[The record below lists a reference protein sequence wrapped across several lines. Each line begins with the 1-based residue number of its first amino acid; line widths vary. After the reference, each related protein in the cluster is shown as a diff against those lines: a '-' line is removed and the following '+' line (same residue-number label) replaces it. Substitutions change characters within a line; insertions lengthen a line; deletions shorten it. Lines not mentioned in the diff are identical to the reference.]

1 MDSKFSSDD
10 ILLEIERQDR
20 KRVASTGSDI
30 DIIVKRA
37 TEESVEEEEVVVDI
51 VEYIRAEWGL
61 NENPYPIQRFI
72 LKVIFGI
79 PLDDRHDDLI
89 TEVIS
94 PTQFKCFR
102 PDQFRRVKYL
112 DIGENRAVKVR
123 KVNLLK
129 KIVILDEEPEVP
141 LLVGDAVTGRIEVW
155 DKFRENIV
163 GTYNETEFF
172 DFLYGDGPG
181 SETCRISLS
190 REEYERN
197 LGRQMNLVVFR
208 LGRRGTKSSLAQ
220 WIAAYFC
227 YRVLK
232 KYHPQEYY
240 QTRRD
245 QPITITLIATT
256 KIQAQDLLAPARAT
270 IKRSPYLRRFVDHDD
285 VRRIDLN
292 TPYNID
298 HGLDSESG
306 IKVKA
311 DPCSARATR
320 GPAIM
325 LGLLEEF
332 GLFMSHIKDSNSSDK
347 EIYTAIAPGI
357 TDLKNP
363 ETDEPEGMMIIVSTP
378 LTTESYMYEVESSI
392 WDGDSELSNS
402 LALHIPSPWVNPLL
416 SSKSLRSF
424 HAVDPTGYEQEY
436 EAKYSDQY
444 RKAFTR
450 DVVERC
456 RQDPG
461 DHQWL
466 HPGEDV
472 FLGFDLGGLKLGSDR
487 TTISII
493 AMNSEGLGRL
503 IFHEVIGY
511 GLSGYEDYLDETR
524 EELDLLCIKK
534 IAKRIDEL
542 WVRWSVRKG
551 LGDQWNAYG
560 VTSHLTSEA
569 RDGLDLT
576 NMTAAFNDMVA
587 RNFVA
592 YIEQA
597 QITIFASFEDWKI
610 DDSLIRELCRLD
622 RKETGGSVKKIA
634 LRCPET
640 EGQYDDQYSSISRA
654 LFIAQQEIVK
664 QPPNIT
670 SGRPGSSPLVSV
682 RERAEMARQR
692 QEVLMRTQRGHTLI
706 NKGGPF
712 RR

>member
-1 MDSKFSSDD
+1 MTSNFSADD
-10 ILLEIERQDR
+10 IIQEMERQDK
-20 KRVASTGSDI
+20 KRVTTLSSGI
-30 DIIVKRA
+30 DQIVKKA
-37 TEESVEEEEVVVDI
+37 TEESLEDEETAVDI
-51 VEYIRAEWGL
+51 IEYIRAEWGL

-79 PLDDRHDDLI
+79 SLDDRPDDLI

-94 PTQFKCFR
+94 QTEFKCFR

-129 KIVILDEEPEVP
+129 KIVILDEEPEIP
-141 LLVGDAVTGRIEVW
+141 LTSGDEVTGRIEVW
-155 DKFRENIV
+155 DKFREKIT
-163 GTYNETEFF
+163 GTYNEREFF
-172 DFLYGDGPG
+172 DFLYGDGLG
-181 SETCRISLS
+181 SENCRISLS
-190 REEYERN
+190 RVEYERN
-197 LGRQMNLVVFR
+197 IGRQMNLVVFR

-256 KIQAQDLLAPARAT
+256 KVQAQDLLAPARAT

-363 ETDEPEGMMIIVSTP
+363 ETDEPEGMMLIVSTP
-378 LTTESYMYEVESSI
+378 LTTESYMYEVESSV

-402 LALHIPSPWVNPLL
+402 LAIHIPSPWVNPLL

-424 HAVDPTGYEQEY
+424 HAVDPAGYEQEY
-436 EAKYSDQY
+436 EANYSDQY

-456 RQDPG
+456 RKDPG

-472 FLGFDLGGLKLGSDR
+472 FMGFDLGGLKAGSDR
-487 TTISII
+487 TTISLI
-493 AMNSEGLGRL
+493 AMNADGVGRL

-524 EELDLLCIKK
+524 ETLDLLCIKK
-534 IAKRIDEL
+534 IAKRIDEI
-542 WVRWSVRKG
+542 WVRWNVRRG
-551 LGDQWNAYG
+551 LGDSYNSYG
-560 VTSHLTSEA
+560 VTSHLASEA
-569 RDGLDLT
+569 RDGLELA
-576 NMTAAFNDMVA
+576 NMSAAFNDMIA
-587 RNFVA
+587 RNFIA

-597 QITIFASFEDWKI
+597 QITIFTSVEDWKI

-634 LRCPET
+634 LRCPDT
-640 EGQYDDQYSSISRA
+640 EGQHDDQYSSVSRA
-654 LFIAQQEIVK
+654 LFMAQQEIVK
-664 QPPNIT
+664 QPPNINP
-670 SGRPGSSPLVSV
+670 RLPGSSMNST
-682 RERAEMARQR
+682 RERAEMARGR
-692 QEVLMRTQRGHTLI
+692 QEVLMRTQRGHVLM
-706 NKGGPF
+706 NRGN

>member
-1 MDSKFSSDD
+1 MDPKFTEDD
-10 ILLEIERQDR
+10 ILAEIERQDR
-20 KRVASTGSDI
+20 KRTAAAGTDI
-30 DIIVKRA
+30 DQIVKTA
-37 TEESVEEEEVVVDI
+37 TEGSLEDEEIVVDI
-51 VEYIRAEWGL
+51 IEYIRAEWGL

-79 PLDDRHDDLI
+79 QLDDRPDDMI

-112 DIGENRAVKVR
+112 DIGGNQAVKVR

-129 KIVILDEEPEVP
+129 KIVILEEEPEIP
-141 LLVGDAVTGRIEVW
+141 LIPGDEVTGRIEVW
-155 DKFRENIV
+155 DKFRENII
-163 GTYNETEFF
+163 GTYNESEFF

-181 SETCRISLS
+181 AENCRISLS
-190 REEYERN
+190 RDEYERN

-256 KIQAQDLLAPARAT
+256 KVQAQDLLAPARAT

-363 ETDEPEGMMIIVSTP
+363 ETDEPEGLMIIVSTP

-416 SSKSLRSF
+416 SSKALRSF
-424 HAVDPTGYEQEY
+424 HAVDPAGYEQEY

-450 DVVERC
+450 EVVERC

-461 DHQWL
+461 AHQWL
-466 HPGEDV
+466 IPGEDV
-472 FLGFDLGGLKLGSDR
+472 FMGFDLGGLKFGSDR
-487 TTISII
+487 TTISLI
-493 AMNSEGLGRL
+493 AMNAEGLGRL

-511 GLSGYEDYLDETR
+511 GLPGYEDYLDETR

-534 IAKRIDEL
+534 IAKRIDEI

-551 LGDQWNAYG
+551 LGDAWNSFG
-560 VTSHLTSEA
+560 VTSHLVSPA
-569 RDGLDLT
+569 RDGLELV
-576 NMTAAFNDMVA
+576 NMTAAFNDQVA
-587 RNFVA
+587 RNFIA

-597 QITIFASFEDWKI
+597 QFTIFAPESDWKV

-622 RKETGGSVKKIA
+622 RKETGGTVKKIA
-634 LRCPET
+634 LKAPET
-640 EGQYDDQYSSISRA
+640 EGQHDDQYSSSSRA
-654 LFIAQQEIVK
+654 LFVAQMEIVK
-664 QPPNIT
+664 QPPNISARSAAT
-670 SGRPGSSPLVSV
+670 SGMVSI
-682 RERAEMARQR
+682 RERAEMIRSR
-692 QEVLMRTQRGHTLI
+692 QEVLMRTQRGHVMI
-706 NKGGPF
+706 PRGG

>member
-1 MDSKFSSDD
+1 MNSKFSEDE
-10 ILLEIERQDR
+10 ILVEIERQDR
-20 KRVASTGSDI
+20 KRVASTGSDV
-30 DIIVKRA
+30 DQIVQRA
-37 TEESVEEEEVVVDI
+37 TEESFEEEEIVVDI

-79 PLDDRHDDLI
+79 PLDDRPDDLI

-102 PDQFRRVKYL
+102 PDQFRRVKYV
-112 DIGENRAVKVR
+112 DIGENLAVKVR

-129 KIVILDEEPEVP
+129 KIVVLDEEPEVP
-141 LLVGDAVTGRIEVW
+141 LLAGDSVTGRIEVW
-155 DKFRENIV
+155 DKFRENII
-163 GTYNETEFF
+163 GTYNENEFF

-181 SETCRISLS
+181 ADNCRISLS
-190 REEYERN
+190 REEYEKN
-197 LGRQMNLVVFR
+197 IGRQMNLVVFR

-232 KYHPQEYY
+232 KYNPQDYY

-347 EIYTAIAPGI
+347 EIFTAIAPGI
-357 TDLKNP
+357 SDLKNP
-363 ETDEPEGMMIIVSTP
+363 ETDEPEGLMIIVSTP
-378 LTTESYMYEVESSI
+378 LTTESYMYEVEQGI
-392 WDGDSELSNS
+392 WDGDTELSNS

-416 SSKSLRSF
+416 SSKALRSF
-424 HAVDPTGYEQEY
+424 HSVDPAGYEQEY
-436 EAKYSDQY
+436 EARYSDQY

-450 DVVERC
+450 EVVERC
-456 RQDPG
+456 RQEPG

-472 FLGFDLGGLKLGSDR
+472 FMGFDLGGLKAGSDR
-487 TTISII
+487 TTISLI
-493 AMNSEGLGRL
+493 AMNAEGLGRL
-503 IFHEVIGY
+503 IYHEIIGY
-511 GLSGYEDYLDETR
+511 GLPGYEDYLDETR
-524 EELDLLCIKK
+524 EELDLLSIKK
-534 IAKRIDEL
+534 IAKHIDEI
-542 WVRWSVRKG
+542 WVRWNVRKG

-560 VTSHLTSEA
+560 VTSHLTSQA
-569 RDGLDLT
+569 RDGLELV
-576 NMTAAFNDMVA
+576 NITAAFNDQVA
-587 RNFVA
+587 RNFIA
-592 YIEQA
+592 YVEQA
-597 QITIFASFEDWKI
+597 QITIFTTFEDWKI

-634 LRCPET
+634 LKCPET
-640 EGQYDDQYSSISRA
+640 EGQHDDQYSSVSRA
-654 LFIAQQEIVK
+654 LFVAQQQIVL

-670 SGRPGSSPLVSV
+670 SRTSTSATTSI
-682 RERAEMARQR
+682 RDRAEMARQR
-692 QEVLMRTQRGHTLI
+692 QEVLVRTQRGHPMI
-706 NKGGPF
+706 PRGS